1 MYLRKFLSKSNFS
14 SVFNKTAKRGF
25 SFFKDF
31 NANTLAFRATKYDPT
46 KELEVIIFLNK
57 SFNFYLNDYLKIG

>member
-1 MYLRKFLSKSNFS
+1 MYLKKFLGKANLYTS
-14 SVFNKTAKRGF
+14 FNKVGKRGF

-46 KELEVIIFLNK
+46 KELEVT
-57 SFNFYLNDYLKIG
+57 

>member
-1 MYLRKFLSKSNFS
+1 MYLRKFLGKSNINSAFYKN
-14 SVFNKTAKRGF
+14 VKRGF

-46 KELEVIIFLNK
+46 KELEVIRFSYKFLD
-57 SFNFYLNDYLKIG
+57 LI

>member
-1 MYLRKFLSKSNFS
+1 MYLRKLLTKSNIYKAS
-14 SVFNKTAKRGF
+14 KKGF

-46 KELEVIIFLNK
+46 KELEV
-57 SFNFYLNDYLKIG
+57 

>member
-14 SVFNKTAKRGF
+14 SALNKTAKRGF

-46 KELEVIIFLNK
+46 KELEVIILYCLN
-57 SFNFYLNDYLKIG
+57 LNIF

>member
-1 MYLRKFLSKSNFS
+1 MYLRKFLSKSNIL
-14 SVFNKTAKRGF
+14 SVFNKTSKRSF

-46 KELEVIIFLNK
+46 KELEVNHFI
-57 SFNFYLNDYLKIG
+57 

>member
-1 MYLRKFLSKSNFS
+1 MYLRKFLGKSNIH
-14 SVFNKTAKRGF
+14 KIGKRGF

-46 KELEVIIFLNK
+46 KELEV
-57 SFNFYLNDYLKIG
+57 

>member
-1 MYLRKFLSKSNFS
+1 MYLRKFLGKSTIY
-14 SVFNKTAKRGF
+14 KTSKRGF

-46 KELEVIIFLNK
+46 KELEVRKFKNKNKFFLEE
-57 SFNFYLNDYLKIG
+57 F

>member
-1 MYLRKFLSKSNFS
+1 MYLRKLLGKSNIS
-14 SVFNKTAKRGF
+14 SVFNKNVKRNF

-46 KELEVIIFLNK
+46 KELEVNYFSKYLKQYFIKSFLN
-57 SFNFYLNDYLKIG
+57 

>member
-1 MYLRKFLSKSNFS
+1 MYLRKFLGKSNVYS
-14 SVFNKTAKRGF
+14 ALSKTTKRGF

-46 KELEVIIFLNK
+46 KELEVKHF
-57 SFNFYLNDYLKIG
+57 